1 MKLISK
7 ILCVVVFL
15 FIVHSSNAQGRYSG
29 KITDPAGEP
38 AFSVMVVAIDNSAMG
53 ALTDFEGIFSISVN
67 DDKQHIFKISYL
79 GFEDIFDTLTFT
91 GGKNIVKDY
100 TIREQ
105 SVTTGE
111 VVVEAKASRAAA
123 TYMEK
128 IRMNSVV
135 SLDYISSETIKKTG
149 DNNVLNAIARV
160 TGVSTGNGL
169 VTVRGIGDRY
179 VRTTLN
185 GARIPTLDPMTN
197 NFKLDIFPASLVDNI
212 VVTKTQSPEYSA
224 EWSGAYISVETK
236 DYPDQLTVNVESQ
249 FGYNDQSTWENF
261 ITSDR
266 SKTDW
271 LGFDNSLRP
280 RSNNEIIRPQI
291 LDQSPGLYDQFVA
304 LGLGDY
310 FASQGINGWVDDG
323 SNASRNYAALG
334 FIQLGLMSSGEIN
347 DAVAYQEALDQYNR
361 YYGPSAYRLVNP
373 NNKDYNNGFSN
384 NWTTRYMKAP
394 LNFSQSASV
403 GNQTTFLGRR
413 LGYFIGA
420 RYGRSFRFDPYG
432 TSQRLQVATEEEVE
446 AMNYRFDRLDSAIMS
461 RETNSW
467 SALFNLAY
475 ELNKNNKINFLFMP
489 NMIGVNDVASYSSR
503 RLRDPST
510 GLFEQNQD
518 INIAKN
524 LFYEQR
530 KQFIYQ
536 IGSQHF
542 VPSLKLKTEFNA
554 SYTDGSS
561 VAPDFRQLEYVRF
574 VQATSSTP
582 DSVIGYMFGPTV
594 GDGIRRFFRYVDEN
608 LLDVRLGSEF
618 PVGEKTKIKTGIA
631 AQRLF
636 RKTDNDEFQVFLGNG
651 SAGPL
656 QNEDINAYMDPSHFV
671 MADSTIDYFY
681 VNNYEPRNH
690 SFGHSNVNAAY
701 VMGDIDLLKDLRFSG
716 GIRVEATDIFTDVD
730 KFYML
735 NYERDDPR
743 RANVPGFPN
752 VNAVELKQTDWLP
765 SASLIYKRESE
776 KWGRSNIR
784 VNYSKSLA
792 RPSIRELTDA
802 AILDN
807 EFRTM
812 IYGNSDLKI
821 AKVDNY
827 DVRFEQYFENR
838 DQISASIFYKDFT
851 DHIEMGFGSIG
862 ITWENV
868 GESTVKGIEIE
879 GRKGIS
885 DFLELRANLTIVESE
900 SKFIRRNFGIVNGV
914 KEYVPIDTLF
924 RPMYGQAPYIFNA
937 IATAKLDSLG
947 ITATLSYN
955 VQGPRLVITGAIR
968 GIPDVYERVRNI
980 MDFKVT
986 KNIGEH
992 FFVGLTVRDIF
1003 NAPVRRS
1010 YVLSQDKMPGLGTEL
1025 KNAFYHFTDK
1035 EKIEKP
1041 VWFDYDSFKYGR
1053 TYMINIGYRL

>member
-1 MKLISK
+1 MKVLVRI
-7 ILCVVVFL
+7 IFFIIFL
-15 FIVHSSNAQGRYSG
+15 GYSGLADAQGRYSG
-29 KITDPAGEP
+29 KITDPNGEP
-38 AFSVMVVAIDNSAMG
+38 IFSAMVVATDNSAMG
-53 ALTDFEGIFSISVN
+53 SLTDFEGVFSMDVSDN
-67 DDKQHIFKISYL
+67 KQHIFKISYL
-79 GFEDIFDTLTFT
+79 GFEDIYDTLTFV
-91 GGKNIVKDY
+91 GGKSIVKDY
-100 TIREQ
+100 TIREK

-135 SLDYISSETIKKTG
+135 SLDYISSETIKRTG

-185 GARIPTLDPMTN
+185 GSRIPTLDPMTN

-224 EWSGAYISVETK
+224 EWSGAFISVETK

-249 FGYNDQSTWENF
+249 FGYNDQSTWQSF

-271 LGFDNSLRP
+271 LGYDNSLRP
-280 RSNNEIIRPQI
+280 RDNNEIIRPQI
-291 LDQSPGLYDQFVA
+291 LDKSPGLYEQFVA

-310 FASQGINGWVDDG
+310 FASQGITGWVDDG
-323 SNASRNYAALG
+323 SNTSRNYAAMG

-347 DAVAYQEALDQYNR
+347 DGTAYDEALSQYNR
-361 YYGPSAYRLVNP
+361 YYGPTAYRLINP

-384 NWTTRYMKAP
+384 NWTTRYMKTP

-403 GNQTTFLGRR
+403 GNQTTFLGKR
-413 LGYFIGA
+413 LGYFVGA

-432 TSQRLQVATEEEVE
+432 TSQRLQVATDEEVE
-446 AMNYRFDRLDSAIMS
+446 SMNYRFDRLDSAIMS

-475 ELNKNNKINFLFMP
+475 ELNTNNKINFLFMP

-503 RLRDPST
+503 RLQDPST
-510 GLFEQNQD
+510 GLFELNQD

-530 KQFIYQ
+530 RQFIYQ
-536 IGSQHF
+536 LGSQHF
-542 VPSLKLKTEFNA
+542 IPVIKLKLDFNA

-561 VAPDFRQLEYVRF
+561 SAPDFRQLEYVRF
-574 VQATSSTP
+574 VQATNSTS
-582 DSVIGYMFGPTV
+582 DSIIGYMFGPTV

-618 PVGEKTKIKTGIA
+618 PLGEKGKVKAGYA
-631 AQRLF
+631 LQRLY

-651 SAGPL
+651 FAAPL
-656 QNEDINAYMDPSHFV
+656 QNEDINGYLDPSHFI
-671 MADSTIDYFY
+671 MSDSTVDYFY
-681 VNNYEPRNH
+681 ANNYEPRNH
-690 SFGHSNVNAAY
+690 SFGYSNVNATY
-701 VMGDIDLLKDLRFSG
+701 LMGDIDLLENLRFSG
-716 GIRVEATDIFTDVD
+716 GFRAEATDIFTDVD
-730 KFYML
+730 KFYRL
-735 NYERDDPR
+735 GYVRDDPR
-743 RANVPGFPN
+743 RGNIPGFPN
-752 VNAVELKQTDWLP
+752 VNAVELRQTDLLP
-765 SASLIYKRESE
+765 SVSLIFKNESGR
-776 KWGRSNIR
+776 WGRSNIR

-807 EFRTM
+807 EFRTL
-812 IYGNSDLKI
+812 IYGNSDLQI
-821 AKVDNY
+821 AKIDNY
-827 DVRFEQYFENR
+827 DLRFEQYFENR
-838 DQISASIFYKDFT
+838 DQLSASLFYKDFMN
-851 DHIEMGFGSIG
+851 HIEMGFGSIG

-868 GESTVKGIEIE
+868 GESSIKGIEIE
-879 GRKGIS
+879 GRKGIAQ
-885 DFLELRANLTIVESE
+885 FLELRANLTIVESK
-900 SKFIRRNFGIVNGV
+900 SKFIRRDFGIVNGV
-914 KEYVPIDTLF
+914 KEYVPIDTLY
-924 RPMYGQAPYIFNA
+924 RPMYGQSPYIFNA
-937 IATAKLDSLG
+937 IASAKLDSLG

-955 VQGPRLVITGAIR
+955 VQGPRLVITGAVR

-986 KNIGEH
+986 KNLGGH
-992 FFVGLTVRDIF
+992 FFVGLTIRDIF

-1010 YVLSQDKMPGLGTEL
+1010 YVLSRDVMPGLGAEI
-1025 KNAFYHFTDK
+1025 KNAYYHFTDR
-1035 EKIEKP
+1035 EKVVKP
-1041 VWFDYDSFKYGR
+1041 VWFDYDSFRYGR
-1053 TYMINIGYRL
+1053 TYLISIGYRL

>member
-1 MKLISK
+1 MLLSA
-7 ILCVVVFL
+7 
-15 FIVHSSNAQGRYSG
+15 HAAYAQGRYSG
-29 KITDPAGEP
+29 KITDPNGEP
-38 AFSVMVVAIDNSAMG
+38 MFSVMVVAIDNSAIG
-53 ALTDFEGIFSISVN
+53 ALTDFEGVFSIQVP
-67 DDKQHIFKISYL
+67 DDKSHIYKISYL
-79 GFEDIFDTLTFT
+79 GFEDIYDTLALV
-91 GGKNIVKDY
+91 GGKNITKDY

-149 DNNVLNAIARV
+149 DNNVLNAISRV

-185 GARIPTLDPMTN
+185 GSRIPTLDPMTN

-224 EWSGAYISVETK
+224 EWSGAFISVETK

-249 FGYNDQSTWENF
+249 WGYNDQSTWQNF
-261 ITSDR
+261 LTNDR

-280 RSNNEIIRPQI
+280 RSTNEIIRPQI
-291 LDQSPGLYDQFVA
+291 LDQTPGLYDQFVA

-323 SNASRNYAALG
+323 SNTSRNYAAMG
-334 FIQLGLMSSGEIN
+334 YIQLGLMSAGEIN
-347 DAVAYQEALDQYNR
+347 DPAAFQTAQDQYIR
-361 YYGPSAYRLVNP
+361 YYASDAYRLVNP

-394 LNFSQSASV
+394 MNFSQSASV
-403 GNQTTFLGRR
+403 GNQTTFLGKR

-420 RYGRSFRFDPYG
+420 RYGRSFRFDPLG
-432 TSQRLQVATEEEVE
+432 TSQRLRVASDEEVE
-446 AMNYRFDRLDSAIMS
+446 AMNYLPDRLDSAIMS

-475 ELNKNNKINFLFMP
+475 EINKNHKVNFLFMP
-489 NMIGVNDVASYSSR
+489 NMIGVNDIASYSSQ
-503 RLRDPST
+503 RLKDPSNGQWET
-510 GLFEQNQD
+510 NQD

-536 IGSQHF
+536 VGSQHF
-542 VPSLKLKTEFNA
+542 IPALKLKTEFNA
-554 SYTDGSS
+554 SYTDGYSS
-561 VAPDFRQLEYVRF
+561 APDFRQLEYVRF
-574 VQATSSTP
+574 VQATPTNS
-582 DSVIGYMFGPTV
+582 DSIIGYMFGPTV

-608 LLDVRLGSEF
+608 LWDIRLGSEF
-618 PVGEKTKIKTGIA
+618 PLNENVKIKSGIA

-656 QNEDINAYMDPSHFV
+656 QNEDINTYLDPSHFV

-681 VNNYEPRNH
+681 ANNYEPRNH

-701 VMGDIDLLKDLRFSG
+701 VMGDVEWRYGLRFSG
-716 GIRVEATDIFTDVD
+716 GVRLEATDIFTDVD
-730 KFYML
+730 KFYRMG
-735 NYERDDPR
+735 YVRDDPR
-743 RANVPGFPN
+743 RANIPGFPN
-752 VNAVELKQTDWLP
+752 VNAVELKQTDILP
-765 SASLIYKRESE
+765 SISLIWKREGE
-776 KWGRSNIR
+776 KWGRSNVR

-812 IYGNSDLKI
+812 IYGNSDLRI
-821 AKVDNY
+821 AKIDNY
-827 DVRFEQYFENR
+827 DVRLEHYFENR
-838 DQISASIFYKDFT
+838 DQISASVFYKDFT
-851 DHIEMGFGSIG
+851 DHIEMGFGNIG
-862 ITWENV
+862 ITWDNV
-868 GESTVKGIEIE
+868 AESNVRGIEIE

-885 DFLELRANLTIVESE
+885 DFLEVRANLTIVQSE
-900 SKFIRRNFGIVNGV
+900 SKFIRRDFGLVDGV
-914 KEYVPIDTLF
+914 KEYVPIDTLY
-924 RPMYGQAPYIFNA
+924 RPMYGQAPYIFNT
-937 IATAKLDSLG
+937 IVTTKLDSLG

-955 VQGPRLVITGAIR
+955 VQGPRLVITGAVR

-986 KNIGEH
+986 KNLGEH

-1010 YVLSQDKMPGLGTEL
+1010 YVLSRDKMPGLGAEI
-1025 KNAFYHFTDK
+1025 KNAWYHFTDK
-1035 EKIEKP
+1035 EKVVKP
-1041 VWFDYDSFKYGR
+1041 VWFDYDSFRYGR
-1053 TYMINIGYRL
+1053 TYLINIGYRL